1 MAKGEG
7 RQFPPFNII
16 NLLFIQ
22 RLPFYIP
29 GHFEIHP
36 QSKCGIAMLVFPKF
50 RKLYVKTVYNSLTER
65 LPILIIPS
73 L

>member
-36 QSKCGIAMLVFPKF
+36 WQQVAIAFCHF
-50 RKLYVKTVYNSLTER
+50 
-65 LPILIIPS
+65 
-73 L
+73 